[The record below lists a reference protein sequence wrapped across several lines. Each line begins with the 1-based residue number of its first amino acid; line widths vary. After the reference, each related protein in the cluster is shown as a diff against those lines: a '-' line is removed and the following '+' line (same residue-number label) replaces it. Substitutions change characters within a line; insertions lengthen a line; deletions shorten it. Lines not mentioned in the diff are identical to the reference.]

1 MHSARKVTVARKAKA
16 ARRVLR
22 LAAVALVALALPVG
36 VAACG
41 GKSGG
46 HKSGGDKSGG
56 GTSGAGPTVRHVT
69 SSPARALL
77 GHWKDN
83 LGMDQYFNGKEWF
96 TRSPSGDTWSYRYK
110 VVSQDPAKHAVK
122 TDTYLMVGG
131 ETLDE
136 QEVTFTFT
144 NHACTKLTWDMAS
157 GPSAT
162 YVDGHTQP

>member
-1 MHSARKVTVARKAKA
+1 MHSARKVKLARKA
-16 ARRVLR
+16 LR
-22 LAAVALVALALPVG
+22 LAAVALVALGLVLA
-36 VAACG
+36 VAACGSKSGGSKSGG

-46 HKSGGDKSGG
+46 GKAGGS
-56 GTSGAGPTVRHVT
+56 TSGSSPTVRHVT

-83 LGMDQYFNGKEWF
+83 LGMDQYFNGKQWF
-96 TRSPSGDTWSYRYK
+96 TKSPGGDIWSYRYK

-131 ETLDE
+131 ETLDM
-136 QEVTFTFT
+136 QEVTFTFA
-144 NHACTKLTWDMAS
+144 NHACTKLVWSMAS